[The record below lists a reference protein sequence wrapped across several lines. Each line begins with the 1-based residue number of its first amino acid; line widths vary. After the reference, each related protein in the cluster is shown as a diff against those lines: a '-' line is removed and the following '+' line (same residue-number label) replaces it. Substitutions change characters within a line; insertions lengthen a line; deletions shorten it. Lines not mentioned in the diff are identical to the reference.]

1 MTEPLHTQF
10 LRTILQHPEARE
22 EITGPLGK
30 VKTLKK
36 GVSRSVSMIYVVRK
50 STARVEMWIYRG
62 PKPHQVDE
70 AKHIH
75 QHFHNHKASIE
86 NAFGAPLNWNHGRRK
101 TAYSIQFDYDEFRL
115 EDVTRWPDW
124 ADRMVADMN
133 RLYDAL
139 RPHFL

>member
-1 MTEPLHTQF
+1 MSEPLHTQF
-10 LRTILQHPEARE
+10 LRTIHRHPEARE
-22 EITGPLGK
+22 EITGAPGK

-36 GVSRSVSMIYVVRK
+36 SVSRGVSMIYVVRA

-70 AKHIH
+70 AKDIH
-75 QHFHNHKASIE
+75 QHFLNHKASIE
-86 NAFGAPLNWNHGRRK
+86 KAFGASLNWSHGRRK
-101 TAYSIQFDYDEFRL
+101 TAYSIQVDYDEFRL
-115 EDVTRWPDW
+115 RDTSRWPEW
-124 ADRMVADMN
+124 TDRMVADMN